1 MHGDQLEF
9 LNGGECIYH
18 SNILVKIN
26 LRRYAQI
33 PTYVRICII
42 LHQIL
47 YSETGQ

>member
-9 LNGGECIYH
+9 LSGGECIYH

-33 PTYVRICII
+33 RMLIPTYVRICII
-42 LHQIL
+42 LH
-47 YSETGQ
+47 